1 MTASCEELTADV
13 ELSEGFHEA
22 QGGPEKG
29 SNRSAPI
36 GLQISVL
43 AGSSALDVE
52 LFAAFR
58 SSFQVARKESSRL
71 QSFDIA
77 ADRCTAATASSPSP
91 EGAPKM

>member
-1 MTASCEELTADV
+1 MASRDGSGCVTASCEELAADV

-22 QGGPEKG
+22 QGGPKG
-29 SNRSAPI
+29 PNRSAPI

-58 SSFQVARKESSRL
+58 SSFQVA
-71 QSFDIA
+71 IA
-77 ADRCTAATASSPSP
+77 
-91 EGAPKM
+91 